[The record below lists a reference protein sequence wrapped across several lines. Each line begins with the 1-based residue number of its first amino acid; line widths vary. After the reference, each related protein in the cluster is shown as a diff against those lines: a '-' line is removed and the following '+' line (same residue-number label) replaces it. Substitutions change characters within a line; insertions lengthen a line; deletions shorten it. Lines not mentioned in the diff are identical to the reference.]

1 MKKVSRMKKVSGPD
15 TFSPPFSP
23 PPFLPRE
30 SGLFIDLPFSGC
42 RGRLLLAHM
51 PVQYRR
57 HDGHEHEDEDG
68 GEWTGLGEG
77 CHRNNRRES
86 EMACGARE
94 GKAGAVAGFR
104 AAEQMPDGQAPESED
119 RNGA

>member
-1 MKKVSRMKKVSGPD
+1 MAKKKRKPKTPD
-15 TFSPPFSP
+15 PASFAFGVLQHVIEAT
-23 PPFLPRE
+23 
-30 SGLFIDLPFSGC
+30 GDK
-42 RGRLLLAHM
+42 LLLAHV

-77 CHRNNRRES
+77 CHRDNRRES
-86 EMACGARE
+86 EMACGARQ